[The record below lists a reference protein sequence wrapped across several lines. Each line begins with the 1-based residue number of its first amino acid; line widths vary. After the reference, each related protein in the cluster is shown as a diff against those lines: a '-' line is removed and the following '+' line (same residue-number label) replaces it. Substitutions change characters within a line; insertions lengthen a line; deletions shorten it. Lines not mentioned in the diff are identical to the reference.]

1 LKGNLIMQNTD
12 NLTRDK
18 STLESNHEVDG
29 DNCAIFPEANS
40 FNVRAYRLEKGM
52 TQQEFA
58 RAYSMNLR
66 TLKRWESEKT
76 LPRMS
81 APFQHVLM
89 DWTQSLIDKMAA
101 FTAARLSHSQKQD
114 STEQSMAR
122 DTR

>member
-1 LKGNLIMQNTD
+1 MLNTD

-18 STLESNHEVDG
+18 STRESNHEVDG

-58 RAYSMNLR
+58 RTYSMNLR

-89 DWTQSLIDKMAA
+89 DWAQSLIDKMAA
-101 FTAARLSHSQKQD
+101 LTTASLSRTHKQD
-114 STEQSMAR
+114 APEQSMAR